1 MPIKACADRLRGE
14 IEQFGNPPKFP
25 DASEVEQQ
33 QAAAAASTGDPT
45 VFKATKGKAAAKK
58 GKGTTQWDIL
68 KSSGI
73 PESEIHLFQCA
84 AVPLTREHTDICSAD
99 GASLHPVHVTIHM
112 TIPLWSSLQGQ
123 FLGLYY
129 IYIFFRISHVPYGT

>member
-25 DASEVEQQ
+25 QAVEEAQEPL
-33 QAAAAASTGDPT
+33 AAPSSSSDPT

-58 GKGTTQWDIL
+58 GKGATQWDIL

-73 PESEIHLFQCA
+73 PESEIHLFQYA
-84 AVPLTREHTDICSAD
+84 A
-99 GASLHPVHVTIHM
+99 IH
-112 TIPLWSSLQGQ
+112 INANN
-123 FLGLYY
+123 
-129 IYIFFRISHVPYGT
+129 ISRFSKQRHS